1 MTRVSASFLLNSIMR
16 INEITDP
23 SELLAT
29 QQGDTIRVPK
39 NTRKLSWPQGSELA
53 PPIGRGGYSSVY
65 DDPNDPHIVIKK
77 ERAFTS
83 KHDNKFY
90 QWAKAIQK
98 EPSNVYLPRI
108 YKIETEENP
117 SGKTRHTYWIEKLHT
132 VSSQEISSEAMLAL
146 IHKMFNLS
154 ENDIVDLKHTTYPPN
169 LWQFIVS
176 KIRNLLY
183 RDETLLPLLS
193 SRRVKDPELAK
204 AITILKSSDFSN
216 YHDIHEENLML
227 RLGPGGPQ
235 LVITDPLA

>member
-29 QQGDTIRVPK
+29 QQGDTVRVPK
-39 NTRKLSWPQGSELA
+39 NTRKLSWPQGSEPA
-53 PPIGRGGYSSVY
+53 RPIGRGGYSSVY

-77 ERAFTS
+77 ERAFTN
-83 KHDNKFY
+83 KHANKFY

-117 SGKTRHTYWIEKLHT
+117 SGKTRHTYWIEKLHA
-132 VSSQEISSEAMLAL
+132 VSSQEISSEAILAL
-146 IHKMFNLS
+146 IDKMFNVSKHDKS
-154 ENDIVDLKHTTYPPN
+154 ELKRMGLHN
-169 LWQFIVS
+169 LWGFIVS
-176 KIRNLLY
+176 KIIH
-183 RDETLLPLLS
+183 LPYGHKTTS
-193 SRRVKDPELAK
+193 DIKDPELSK
-204 AITILKSSDFSN
+204 AITILKSTGLLN
-216 YHDIHEENLML
+216 YYDMHDQNLML